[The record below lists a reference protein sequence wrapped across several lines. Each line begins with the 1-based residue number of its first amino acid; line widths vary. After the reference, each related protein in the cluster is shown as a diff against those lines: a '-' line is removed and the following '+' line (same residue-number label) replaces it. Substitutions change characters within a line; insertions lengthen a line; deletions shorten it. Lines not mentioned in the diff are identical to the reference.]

1 MFYGTLYRGRG
12 IIDLV
17 KACRILWDKQFQF
30 NLEILGWPVEPFTKR
45 TLLQEIKKKYKDKI
59 ILKEK
64 VKNIYHYLRRV
75 TVVVLPFRYPCSFQT
90 PYTLLEPMGLGI
102 PVITTNVGSHGEWI
116 KHNNTGLICKK
127 EDPMDIALEIET
139 VFNNPLLVEKIT
151 HNAYVLLEKRF
162 KKDDVLIDMFD
173 NL

>member
-1 MFYGTLYRGRG
+1 
-12 IIDLV
+12 
-17 KACRILWDKQFQF
+17 
-30 NLEILGWPVEPFTKR
+30 
-45 TLLQEIKKKYKDKI
+45 
-59 ILKEK
+59 
-64 VKNIYHYLRRV
+64 
-75 TVVVLPFRYPCSFQT
+75 
-90 PYTLLEPMGLGI
+90 MGLGI